1 MNRINKLLSGEY
13 SVSEF
18 SDAYYMYQLEEV
30 PDDAL
35 SEAEDDFFS
44 YVREQLDWTDQ
55 NPDEASR
62 KDGWKDEK
70 EYIELVRRN
79 LLSFLSDEDEWHK
92 SYEDSWGKN
101 TV

>member
-44 YVREQLDWTDQ
+44 YVREQLD
-55 NPDEASR
+55 
-62 KDGWKDEK
+62 
-70 EYIELVRRN
+70 
-79 LLSFLSDEDEWHK
+79 
-92 SYEDSWGKN
+92 
-101 TV
+101 